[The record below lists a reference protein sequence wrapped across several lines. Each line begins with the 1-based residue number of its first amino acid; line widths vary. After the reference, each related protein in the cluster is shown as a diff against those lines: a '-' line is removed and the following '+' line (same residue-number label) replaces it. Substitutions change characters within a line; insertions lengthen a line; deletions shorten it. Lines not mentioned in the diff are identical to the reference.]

1 MTGDQSSDINH
12 RGLIRRVKLE
22 TRVGGAGSV
31 ITSICI
37 SSLGRGRR
45 SVCLSVRQSAPR
57 RYSFRAYVRSAVVC
71 VVWLRLHSL
80 IKVIGVFSTSA
91 VPLLQFTG
99 IPPSILIVSFYSV
112 YINKFPLEISQR

>member
-37 SSLGRGRR
+37 SSLGRGAA
-45 SVCLSVRQSAPR
+45 VCLSVRQSAPR
-57 RYSFRAYVRSAVVC
+57 RAATASVPTFVVLLC
-71 VVWLRLHSL
+71 V
-80 IKVIGVFSTSA
+80 
-91 VPLLQFTG
+91 
-99 IPPSILIVSFYSV
+99 
-112 YINKFPLEISQR
+112 

>member
-37 SSLGRGRR
+37 SSLGRGAA
-45 SVCLSVRQSAPR
+45 VCLSVRQSAPR
-57 RYSFRAYVRSAVVC
+57 RYSFRACVRSAVVC

-99 IPPSILIVSFYSV
+99 ILPSILIVSFYSD
-112 YINKFPLEISQR
+112 YINEFPLEISQR